1 MKKKLSW
8 LLCVVLALS
17 MTCPVLAAQPVSELE
32 LAGTYLKEH
41 GIMVGNS
48 NGDMMFDSNLTRT
61 HLAVMLAR
69 LVGNTEHL
77 AADQEFYAGQCVFSD
92 VPDWAK
98 HYVGFCY
105 TNGLVAGYGNGLYGA
120 ADPVT
125 PAAACTVML
134 RFLEQPSDTW
144 TYHTACNKAV
154 ELGLA
159 PAEALDEATITR
171 GGMAVLMYRA
181 LGSPLGNGTDDSSES
196 PADTDTIALPT
207 DGSQYIPAVGDV
219 IRCDDGTDY
228 TITDVSRYDANMF
241 ASGPLGPLPEPT
253 CDWSLMPQVTLPEVE
268 ARHITANG
276 KEYLFLRNVFETR
289 RMLYTLYNAIGA
301 NPETWQNGAP
311 VLFPSGNP
319 KVRIN
324 LTIDPALT
332 AQSFWPWRA
341 DQITGLFDSCP
352 PGTYSME
359 AWDVFCNGIYQ
370 YTEYKIH
377 VV

>member
-1 MKKKLSW
+1 MKKKIAW
-8 LLCVVLALS
+8 LMSVVLALS
-17 MTCPVLAAQPVSELE
+17 LTCPVLAAQTESELDR
-32 LAGTYLKEH
+32 AGKYLKEQ
-41 GIMVGNS
+41 GIMVGDN
-48 NGDMMFDSNLTRT
+48 NGDMIFGNNLARA
-61 HLAVMLAR
+61 HLAVLLAR
-69 LVGNTEHL
+69 LVGNPEHL
-77 AADQEFYAGQCVFSD
+77 AADQSFYASQCVFTD

-98 HYVGFCY
+98 SFVGFCY

-120 ADPVT
+120 NDPVT
-125 PAAACTVML
+125 PAAAYTVML
-134 RFLEQPSDTW
+134 RFLEVPADGWS
-144 TYHTACNKAV
+144 YHTACAKAV

-159 PAEALDEATITR
+159 PSEALTDSTITR
-171 GGMAVLMYRA
+171 GDMAVLMYRA
-181 LGSPLGNGTDDSSES
+181 LGSPLGTATTVNSAPASTGTV
-196 PADTDTIALPT
+196 ALPT
-207 DGSQYIPAVGDV
+207 DGSQYVPKTGDV
-219 IRCDDGTDY
+219 IRCNDGTDY

-241 ASGPLGPLPEPT
+241 ASGSLGPLPKPV
-253 CDWSLMPQVTLPEVE
+253 CDWSLMPQVALPTTE

-276 KEYLFLRNVFETR
+276 KDYLFLRNVYETR
-289 RMLYTLYNAIGA
+289 RMLYTLYNAIGS

-311 VLFPSGNP
+311 VLFPSGNA

-324 LTIDPALT
+324 LTIAPDLT

-359 AWDVFCNGIYQ
+359 AWDVFCSGIFQ